1 VLTVCVIVCPKRGI
15 DGHERAVK
23 LLRKKRMEETITE
36 QAAAAAAAMSPPTA
50 RKWRKGPMPSESK
63 TDRWWRTREDPF
75 DQVWLTDIVPLLLAD
90 RKRELQAKTILRELV
105 DKHPGEFEEGHLRT
119 LQRRIR
125 DWRAIQGPDREIF
138 FPQNH
143 PPGREGAFDFTSATE
158 LEITINGVLLVHIL
172 FVFRLS
178 FSSWIWVQ
186 VAYGET
192 FEALVE
198 GLQGALWELGGS
210 PAVGRSDNLSAAT
223 HELKRCGGRGLNLR
237 FRAVLDHYG
246 MESTRIKPGRSN
258 ENGGA
263 EKGNDLTKTA
273 VGQELVLRGSRD
285 FESVERYES
294 FVRAAVAKHIN
305 AGAETKL
312 LVELDHLAEL
322 PPVPNWPWSRTRPL
336 LLPLPTQS
344 SFPRRRESRGEQFY
358 KKNGFPIKDFGN
370 DRFKVFRM
378 FANTSSNEVKND

>member
-1 VLTVCVIVCPKRGI
+1 MVTN
-15 DGHERAVK
+15 EQVK

-36 QAAAAAAAMSPPTA
+36 QAAAAAAAAMSPPTA

-105 DKHPGEFEEGHLRT
+105 DKHPGKFEEGHLRT

-138 FPQNH
+138 FPQDH

-336 LLPLPTQS
+336 
-344 SFPRRRESRGEQFY
+344 
-358 KKNGFPIKDFGN
+358 
-370 DRFKVFRM
+370 
-378 FANTSSNEVKND
+378 